1 MANVYP
7 ALKLKM
13 GSDEDGWEYYS
24 VKMTME
30 DIAKEVGFAEEFEE
44 NKTLDNIYQRARSSR
59 AKNEMVKFLANRED
73 RFYSSIVVAARGG
86 APTFADAKPQSEE
99 LRFFYDGQDDFGLLK
114 FDGGQN
120 YYALDGQHRLTSIK
134 TLLDTSEPGK
144 RHLDNIGVSVPS
156 GFRNESVSVIIVTTS
171 GDDEE
176 WRKKYRR
183 LFSALNRN
191 AKPVDPDT
199 IIAMDEDDLFC
210 ILTRQLIMEHEFF
223 FWNGEAAANE
233 KVQCKGGNIAPY
245 VTGRTAQPAKSCV
258 TTLQALKDMNIELLK
273 TTANESRWANDP
285 FSNKQ
290 IKLSQFIQN
299 RPSDEE
305 IDEWYGELSLV
316 WDSLL
321 EALPDLANKDP
332 QLMRTNNC
340 DDDTIDHLPGS
351 ENNALFRPVVQKE
364 ILAPL
369 ARMMLNEDEAETKDE
384 MVNSLQKLA
393 NINWSLFDAPWRY
406 LILDKNENGEWKM
419 TNEDRTKRSER
430 LLEILQWSV
439 GLIEKE
445 DIEIAELKGYYK
457 SYLNC
462 SEEEQE
468 SLWQDILDMKERIT
482 D

>member
-13 GSDEDGWEYYS
+13 GSDEGGWEYYAI
-24 VKMTME
+24 KMSME
-30 DIAKEVGFAEEFEE
+30 DVAKEIGFAEDFEE

-99 LRFFYDGQDDFGLLK
+99 LKFFYNGEDDFGLLK
-114 FDGGQN
+114 FDGGQD
-120 YYALDGQHRLTSIK
+120 YYALDGQHRVTSIK
-134 TLLDTSEPGK
+134 TLLDTSEIGK
-144 RHLDNIGVSVPS
+144 EHLDNIGVSVPS
-156 GFRNESVSVIIVTTS
+156 GFRKESVSIIIVTTT

-191 AKPVDPDT
+191 AKPVDKDT

-210 ILTRQLIMEHEFF
+210 ILTRQLIMEHKFF

-233 KVQCKGGNIAPY
+233 KIQCKGSNIAAY
-245 VTGRTAQPAKSCV
+245 ITGKNNQPAKPCV
-258 TTLQALKDMNIELLK
+258 TTLQTLKAMSTELLRTTVNEQKWK
-273 TTANESRWANDP
+273 TDP
-285 FSNKQ
+285 FSNKT
-290 IKLSQFIQN
+290 IKIEQFVQN

-305 IDEWYGELSLV
+305 IDEWYDELSLV
-316 WDSLL
+316 WDALL
-321 EALPDLANKDP
+321 EALPDLATKDP

-340 DDDTIDHLPGS
+340 DDDSIEHLPGS

-369 ARMMLNEDEAETKDE
+369 ARMMLNDDEAETKDE
-384 MVNSLQKLA
+384 MVSSLQKLA
-393 NINWSLFDAPWRY
+393 KINWSLFDAPWRH
-406 LILDKNENGEWKM
+406 LILAKNEKDDWTM
-419 TNEDRTKRSER
+419 TNEDRKKRSER
-430 LLEILQWSV
+430 LLEILQWTV
-439 GLIEKE
+439 GLMEKE
-445 DIEIAELKGYYK
+445 DVEVAELKGYYQ

-468 SLWQDILDMKERIT
+468 SLWQDILTMKKKIIG
-482 D
+482 